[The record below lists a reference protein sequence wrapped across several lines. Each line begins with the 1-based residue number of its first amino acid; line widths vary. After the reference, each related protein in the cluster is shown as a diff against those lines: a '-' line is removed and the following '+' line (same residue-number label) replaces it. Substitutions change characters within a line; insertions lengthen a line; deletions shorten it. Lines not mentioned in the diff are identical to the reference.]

1 MTAATIAGHSNK
13 SEYSK
18 KNGYRKSSKTPW
30 GNPIVYFFSL
40 VLVAICI
47 TPVLYIIFGGFRTN
61 SQITNHPSGMPN
73 PWVPDNYKTV
83 FESDIFWTELKNSTI
98 VGIATMVG
106 VVVLSIMVSFVIA
119 RYKFRYAPLMY
130 ALFSAGLMF
139 PMTVGITPLYL
150 LIRNLGLAN
159 SLWGLILPQ
168 IAFGLPQTIII
179 LVPFLQSIP
188 NELEEACLLDG
199 CSRLGF
205 FWRMVIPLSM
215 PGVATTGILTFVGS
229 WNAYMLPLFVLSDAN
244 KYTLPLGVQMFSSE
258 HSVDTAQVLAFTS
271 LAMIPALICFTIFQK
286 KIVGGLTGAVKGCR
300 NVTIHARKMFL
311 SVFRASSL
319 MQEVHYEDFQP
330 GAHRFSCRSFN
341 DSRR

>member
-139 PMTVGITPLYL
+139 PMTVGHY
-150 LIRNLGLAN
+150 
-159 SLWGLILPQ
+159 
-168 IAFGLPQTIII
+168 
-179 LVPFLQSIP
+179 
-188 NELEEACLLDG
+188 
-199 CSRLGF
+199 
-205 FWRMVIPLSM
+205 
-215 PGVATTGILTFVGS
+215 TFVSADSQSGS
-229 WNAYMLPLFVLSDAN
+229 GQLPVGSDPSAN
-244 KYTLPLGVQMFSSE
+244 CLRTSSD
-258 HSVDTAQVLAFTS
+258 HHHL
-271 LAMIPALICFTIFQK
+271 
-286 KIVGGLTGAVKGCR
+286 GAVPT
-300 NVTIHARKMFL
+300 V
-311 SVFRASSL
+311 
-319 MQEVHYEDFQP
+319 
-330 GAHRFSCRSFN
+330 
-341 DSRR
+341 DS

>member
-83 FESDIFWTELKNSTI
+83 VESDIFWTELKNSTI

-139 PMTVGITPLYL
+139 P
-150 LIRNLGLAN
+150 LA
-159 SLWGLILPQ
+159 LHL
-168 IAFGLPQTIII
+168 
-179 LVPFLQSIP
+179 
-188 NELEEACLLDG
+188 C
-199 CSRLGF
+199 
-205 FWRMVIPLSM
+205 
-215 PGVATTGILTFVGS
+215 
-229 WNAYMLPLFVLSDAN
+229 
-244 KYTLPLGVQMFSSE
+244 
-258 HSVDTAQVLAFTS
+258 
-271 LAMIPALICFTIFQK
+271 IC
-286 KIVGGLTGAVKGCR
+286 
-300 NVTIHARKMFL
+300 
-311 SVFRASSL
+311 
-319 MQEVHYEDFQP
+319 
-330 GAHRFSCRSFN
+330 
-341 DSRR
+341 